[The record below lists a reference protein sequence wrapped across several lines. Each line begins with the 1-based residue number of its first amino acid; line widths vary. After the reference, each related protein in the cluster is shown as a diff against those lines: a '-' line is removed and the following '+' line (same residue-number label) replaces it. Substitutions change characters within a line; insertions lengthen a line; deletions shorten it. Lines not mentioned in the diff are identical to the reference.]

1 MGQMNESLWDGCRS
15 GNVERI
21 KELVAAGHSPDEP
34 LDSIGTTPL
43 MAAATL
49 PVVDLLLKMGASL
62 SPTRFGQDILQVV
75 VSDDESAFEDVGERL
90 AAARMLIEHGAP
102 LDRRNE
108 HDWSRLYAA
117 SFANNVGAV
126 QALVALGADPNDEP
140 PPLGAACWGSG
151 DDPAATT
158 CIIEALVAA
167 GADVHRR
174 DGPGWSLLHAA
185 AMPYSH
191 GDGFASSDGPNVAAM
206 HALVSHGVAPDIRG
220 PDGITPL
227 MLVAGD
233 GALEAVDAL
242 VALGS
247 DPSVR
252 DDQGDRA
259 YDHAR
264 SSEERL
270 TELLETASADTVDA
284 VRTFRD
290 RARRSAERL
299 ATFGGG

>member
-15 GNVERI
+15 GNVERN
-21 KELVAAGHSPDEP
+21 KELVAAGHSPDDP

-49 PVVDLLLKMGASL
+49 PVVDLLLNMGASL
-62 SPTRFGQDILQVV
+62 SPTRFGQDILQVG
-75 VSDDESAFEDVGERL
+75 VSDDESEFDDAGERL

-108 HDWSRLYAA
+108 HDWSRLCVA
-117 SFANNVGAV
+117 SFESNVGAV
-126 QALVALGADPNDEP
+126 EALVALGADPNDEP
-140 PPLGAACWGSG
+140 PPLGAACWGRG

-158 CIIEALVAA
+158 RIIEALLAA
-167 GADVHRR
+167 GAAVHRR
-174 DGPGWSLLHAA
+174 DGAGWSLLHAA

-191 GDGFASSDGPNVAAM
+191 GDGLASSDGPNVAAM
-206 HALVSHGVAPDIRG
+206 HALISHGVAPDIRG

-233 GALEAVDAL
+233 GAFEAVDAL
-242 VALGS
+242 LVLGS

-264 SSEERL
+264 SSEQQL
-270 TELLETASADTVDA
+270 TDLLETAPVEALDP
-284 VRTFRD
+284 VRAFRD

-299 ATFGGG
+299 AAFGVG